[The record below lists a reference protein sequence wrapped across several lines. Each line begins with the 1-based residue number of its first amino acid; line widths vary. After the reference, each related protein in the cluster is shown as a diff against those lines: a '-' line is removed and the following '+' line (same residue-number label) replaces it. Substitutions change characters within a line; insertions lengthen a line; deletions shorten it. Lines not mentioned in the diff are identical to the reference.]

1 VRTVT
6 LRTGARMPALGLGT
20 WRMGESGRVR
30 AAEVEALRLG
40 LELGVRLIDTA
51 EMYGSG
57 EAERIVAEAL
67 EGRRDEVFLVSKV
80 FPQNASRAGTLAAAE
95 RSLKRLRTDRIDL
108 YLLHWEG
115 PHPIEETLEAFVR
128 LRSQGKIR
136 DFGVSNFDLA
146 TLQDAGREPGGE
158 VIAANQVLYNL
169 ERRAIEW
176 DLLPWCQ
183 ERQVAV
189 MAYSPL
195 EQGRLRRR
203 PALEKVARRHG
214 ATPSQV
220 ALAWTL
226 RHPGVV
232 TIPKATGPAHVRE
245 DVAAADLA
253 LDEEDLAAL
262 DGAFPP
268 PAGATPLETL

>member
-30 AAEVEALRLG
+30 TAEVEALRLG
-40 LELGVRLIDTA
+40 LDLGVRLIDTA

-128 LRSQGKIR
+128 LRAQGKIR

-158 VIAANQVLYNL
+158 DIAANQVLYNL

-183 ERQVAV
+183 ERQVAI

-214 ATPSQV
+214 TTPSQV

-232 TIPKATGPAHVRE
+232 TIPKATRPEHVRE
-245 DVAAADLA
+245 DVAAADLT
-253 LDEEDLAAL
+253 LDEEDLAVL